1 MLSQTSRIASSRL
14 TQLSIQFSTRF
25 FRKVNTMAT
34 LNTKLKLNTGA
45 EIRTISPDL
54 THQSDPY

>member
-1 MLSQTSRIASSRL
+1 MLSQTSRIASTRL

-25 FRKVNTMAT
+25 SRKINTMAT

-54 THQSDPY
+54 THQSDPF

>member
-1 MLSQTSRIASSRL
+1 
-14 TQLSIQFSTRF
+14 
-25 FRKVNTMAT
+25 MAT

-54 THQSDPY
+54 THQSDPF